1 MTEELQI
8 PNKETRQRLIA
19 NLRKTRLNL
28 QEFGLELEELI
39 AGIEK
44 DIREQR
50 LKRLEKVKTSLRQGV
65 NR

>member
-28 QEFGLELEELI
+28 QEFGLELEEI
-39 AGIEK
+39 VAGIDK

-50 LKRLEKVKTSLRQGV
+50 LKRLEKIKASLRQDV